1 VNWLNVGEGKKLK
14 CPSCS
19 ATLSE
24 FLLAC
29 DHHPTPCVACK
40 ETLVVLSTMTR
51 TIAIALDK
59 APLELRY
66 FLQWSVQNLEELE
79 FTSLLI
85 AMDDMFGEKGPKVA
99 SPPRP
104 LSFGRARPL
113 PQPTLFP
120 ATKANVRTAG

>member
-1 VNWLNVGEGKKLK
+1 MSWLNIGDGNKLP
-14 CPSCS
+14 CPSCG
-19 ATLSE
+19 AALGE
-24 FLLAC
+24 LLLAC

-66 FLQWSVQNLEELE
+66 FLQWSDQNLDELE

-85 AMDDMFGEKGPKVA
+85 AMDDMFGEKGPKIV
-99 SPPRP
+99 SSPRP

-113 PQPTLFP
+113 PQPAP
-120 ATKANVRTAG
+120 YPRAGANARTAG